1 MEWEKIQREAAT
13 ERRVSAVIEKKGKWI
28 RSANQND
35 RIPRDFLKNPYE
47 VITGTQH
54 NPAG

>member
-1 MEWEKIQREAAT
+1 MGKDPKRGSHREKGEC
-13 ERRVSAVIEKKGKWI
+13 VIEKKGKWI

-35 RIPRDFLKNPYE
+35 RIPRDFLKNLYE